1 MKVPICGTRRHRDIA
16 DQATFRLEREI
27 PVDSPYDLLVA
38 GGGPS
43 GTTAA
48 IAAAREGARVLLV
61 ESTGALGGMGTNGLV
76 SSWYCMGNNV
86 HSVVGGLV
94 VEICEKLYERGAIE
108 PGCGPERWQRTKRG
122 FGFDPEELKCL
133 LDELCEDAGVEIRY
147 VTRVVDVDVAAE
159 DKVVRG
165 AILHHTEG
173 LRYVPA
179 RAFIDATGDAV
190 LADYC
195 GVPCREAGR
204 DTERIMAPTLCARI
218 EGIDY
223 DRFDRR
229 RDQQAA
235 VDRAV
240 DEGFFSQ
247 PDRHVPGLFRTGETS
262 AILNAG
268 HLFDTNA
275 LSTDSLSQGYRWGRR
290 MVTEYTQFY
299 REYLDGCENVKNT
312 ATANLL
318 GIRESRRI
326 VGEYELDWDDFC
338 ARRTF
343 PDQIGIY
350 CKQVDI
356 HVYDTSEE
364 EYQRFLNEFDE
375 HGRPKDGEYY
385 GIPYGILVPKGW
397 TNLWTAGRCVS
408 TDVKVNG
415 SLRDQPGCMLMGQAA
430 GTAATQHL
438 RTGQPACDLNT
449 RTLVETLRD
458 RGANLPQS
466 ELSDTIT
473 RDHSENNSS
482 VLSSS

>member
-1 MKVPICGTRRHRDIA
+1 MGE
-16 DQATFRLEREI
+16 QATFRLERDI
-27 PVDSPYDLLVA
+27 PVDERYDLLVA
-38 GGGPS
+38 GGGPA

-48 IAAAREGARVLLV
+48 IAAAREGAHVMLV

-86 HSVVGGLV
+86 HSMVGGLV
-94 VEICEKLYERGAIE
+94 VELCEALYDRGAIT
-108 PGCGPERWQRTKRG
+108 PGYGPERWQRTKRG
-122 FGFDPEELKCL
+122 FGFDPEALKRL
-133 LDELCEDAGVEIRY
+133 LDELCENAGVVVRY
-147 VTRVVDVDVAAE
+147 VTRVVDVDVSSDE
-159 DKVVRG
+159 GVVRG
-165 AILHHTEG
+165 AILHNIEG
-173 LRYVPA
+173 FRYVPA

-190 LADYC
+190 LSDLC

-204 DTERIMAPTLCARI
+204 DTERIMAPTLCARVD
-218 EGIDY
+218 GIDY
-223 DRFDRR
+223 DRFDKYQA
-229 RDQQAA
+229 QQPA
-235 VDRAV
+235 VDQAV
-240 DEGFFSQ
+240 DDGFFSQ

-275 LSTDSLSQGYRWGRR
+275 LSISSLSQAYPWGRR
-290 MVTEYTQFY
+290 LANEYVRFY
-299 REYLDGCENVKNT
+299 GEYVDGCEEIRSL

-318 GIRESRRI
+318 GVRESRRI

-338 ARRTF
+338 ARRKF

-356 HVYDTSEE
+356 HVYDTSQE
-364 EYQRFLNEFDE
+364 EYERFLEEFKGDL
-375 HGRPKDGEYY
+375 GKPADGEYY

-430 GTAATQHL
+430 GTAAAQHL
-438 RTGQPACDLNT
+438 ETGEPACDLNT
-449 RTLVETLRD
+449 RTLVETLRE
-458 RGANLPQS
+458 RGANLPQA
-466 ELSDTIT
+466 ELSDTMT
-473 RDHSENNSS
+473 RNTQKAARAGQDP
-482 VLSSS
+482 